1 MGEDSKLGAKIK
13 SQITRFAGRLT
24 EGMDKV
30 KRRFVT
36 EMLYGIQAPKE
47 GTEQAEWIADI
58 YLTRWKCEEAYRFIK
73 QSYHLEDM
81 RVRSYIG
88 LRNTCALVH
97 AIFYFVSVMIGAK
110 AKLNL
115 IFKKVCE
122 KAKRFYEIT
131 PFFQCAIADG
141 IHRLLFA
148 SRTGPHEPP
157 TRPPTG
163 QLAFPF
169 LNPLL

>member
-1 MGEDSKLGAKIK
+1 MVSPELPELIRN
-13 SQITRFAGRLT
+13 SQL
-24 EGMDKV
+24 V
-30 KRRFVT
+30 
-36 EMLYGIQAPKE
+36 
-47 GTEQAEWIADI
+47 
-58 YLTRWKCEEAYRFIK
+58 
-73 QSYHLEDM
+73 
-81 RVRSYIG
+81 G
-88 LRNTCALVH
+88 LRNIYALVH
-97 AIFYFVSVMIGAK
+97 AIFYFVSVVIGAK